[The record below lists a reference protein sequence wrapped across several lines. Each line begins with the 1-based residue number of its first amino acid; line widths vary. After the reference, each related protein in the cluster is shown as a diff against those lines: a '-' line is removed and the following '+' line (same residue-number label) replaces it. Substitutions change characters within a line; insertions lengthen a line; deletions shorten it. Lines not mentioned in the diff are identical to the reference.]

1 MYLFK
6 IFVWIKLFWGIFLFY
21 CKIMKIL
28 LIFFLKNNL
37 FCGYCYFFFLWDIKF
52 FKLNKRYEI
61 NGLLF
66 YDIIWLVG
74 IK

>member
-1 MYLFK
+1 MFIFK
-6 IFVWIKLFWGIFLFY
+6 IFVWIKLLWGIFLFY

-28 LIFFLKNNL
+28 LIFFLNNL
-37 FCGYCYFFFLWDIKF
+37 FCGYYYFFFFLWDIKF
-52 FKLNKRYEI
+52 FKVNKRYEI